1 MSEGLRGKG
10 GGRKDNVGKN
20 KEDDR
25 WVSCF
30 GERLMGLENEK

>member
-1 MSEGLRGKG
+1 MCEGLRGKG
-10 GGRKDNVGKN
+10 GGRKDNMGKK

-30 GERLMGLENEK
+30 GERSMGFEK